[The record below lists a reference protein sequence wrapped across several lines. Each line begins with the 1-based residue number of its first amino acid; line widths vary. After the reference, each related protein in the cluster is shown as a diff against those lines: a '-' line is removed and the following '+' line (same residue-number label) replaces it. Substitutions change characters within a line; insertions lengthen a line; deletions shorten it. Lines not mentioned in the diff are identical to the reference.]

1 MDLIL
6 NVIILI
12 VIIFVLIITLSY
24 GSELEGVKLTKPR
37 TTPQPVRT
45 KFARLWEPFWL
56 WAVPQGKVF

>member
-12 VIIFVLIITLSY
+12 VVIFVLIITLSY
-24 GSELEGVKLTKPR
+24 GSELEGAKLTKPR

-45 KFARLWEPFWL
+45 KFARFGGPGWL
-56 WAVPQGKVF
+56 